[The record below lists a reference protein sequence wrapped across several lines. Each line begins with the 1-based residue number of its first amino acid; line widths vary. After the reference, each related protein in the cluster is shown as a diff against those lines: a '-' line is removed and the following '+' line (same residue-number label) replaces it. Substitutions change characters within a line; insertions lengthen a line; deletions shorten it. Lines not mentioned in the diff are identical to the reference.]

1 MLQAKQK
8 AASVAPA
15 ASAASENFI
24 NLVAQPSS
32 AASLASAASAVDPT
46 PPLETFTHSIVISSF
61 IGILLFLTMFS
72 MMYMMVIDPDTSNPL
87 FEFMLTFLIILVLAS
102 FSFSYIMYCNNLI
115 NIDGTYMVGND
126 SMKQCEQNNY
136 ILDTGE
142 YKVSAGI
149 GGFGGINKT
158 SETLNIANKVSTF
171 SILIMILGYVYIL
184 TSGYRSVIKGNS
196 PHDQQFGKRGINGL
210 DNIDQLLLEDETSDH
225 QQIKIALMII
235 YVLFTIFGSEVL
247 SIFDSLKTVKY
258 KLKIDTAIYSKLY
271 ITNLGVAFLILALP
285 LSQMRNTEGGF
296 FSKLTTLLSSYF
308 SNIITLFRNINK
320 AHFFILIIIIILN
333 RILNRAI
340 TNLNTQLFTTITND
354 WYLKYIQPYDNTVAN
369 GASSTPA
376 TSPYLMTTL
385 DNAPFLKNKTLT
397 ELDNYFI
404 EYFKQNIVNAFA
416 NSPTPKFASDPL
428 LVQNYADNLYKFI
441 QFDRGTEMNS
451 VVNRLQNYIDTNN
464 YNIDNSSYKTI
475 YEKFRLK
482 SAEKGTV
489 DIDTDKDL
497 CYYIQLINNIRT
509 ICFNMKTDKTLKDF
523 IRNKMKYLILISL
536 FLVFFSIYL
545 LIHPIIKDNTINV
558 LNYLIFVIIVLA
570 VVMAGYGWTTGFIY
584 S

>member
-1 MLQAKQK
+1 
-8 AASVAPA
+8 
-15 ASAASENFI
+15 
-24 NLVAQPSS
+24 
-32 AASLASAASAVDPT
+32 
-46 PPLETFTHSIVISSF
+46 
-61 IGILLFLTMFS
+61 
-72 MMYMMVIDPDTSNPL
+72 
-87 FEFMLTFLIILVLAS
+87 
-102 FSFSYIMYCNNLI
+102 
-115 NIDGTYMVGND
+115 
-126 SMKQCEQNNY
+126 
-136 ILDTGE
+136 
-142 YKVSAGI
+142 
-149 GGFGGINKT
+149 
-158 SETLNIANKVSTF
+158 
-171 SILIMILGYVYIL
+171 
-184 TSGYRSVIKGNS
+184 
-196 PHDQQFGKRGINGL
+196 
-210 DNIDQLLLEDETSDH
+210 
-225 QQIKIALMII
+225 
-235 YVLFTIFGSEVL
+235 
-247 SIFDSLKTVKY
+247 
-258 KLKIDTAIYSKLY
+258 
-271 ITNLGVAFLILALP
+271 
-285 LSQMRNTEGGF
+285 
-296 FSKLTTLLSSYF
+296 
-308 SNIITLFRNINK
+308 
-320 AHFFILIIIIILN
+320 
-333 RILNRAI
+333 
-340 TNLNTQLFTTITND
+340 
-354 WYLKYIQPYDNTVAN
+354 
-369 GASSTPA
+369 
-376 TSPYLMTTL
+376 MTTL

>member
-320 AHFFILIIIIILN
+320 VHFFILIIIIILN

-451 VVNRLQNYIDTNN
+451 VVNRLQNYIDTKN

-489 DIDTDKDL
+489 DIDTDIDL

>member
-24 NLVAQPSS
+24 NLASQPSS

-87 FEFMLTFLIILVLAS
+87 FEFMLTFLIVLVLAS

-149 GGFGGINKT
+149 GGLGGTNT
-158 SETLNIANKVSTF
+158 TNETLNIANKVSTF

-184 TSGYRSVIKGNS
+184 ISGYRSVIKGNS
-196 PHDQQFGKRGINGL
+196 PHDQQFGKRGINGV

-258 KLKIDTAIYSKLY
+258 KLKIDTTIYSKLY

-320 AHFFILIIIIILN
+320 AHFFILIIIIVLN

-340 TNLNTQLFTTITND
+340 TNLNSQLFTKITND
-354 WYLKYIQPYDNTVAN
+354 WYLKYIQPYDNTAAN

-464 YNIDNSSYKTI
+464 YKIDNSSYKTI

-489 DIDTDKDL
+489 DIDTDTDL

>member
-451 VVNRLQNYIDTNN
+451 VVNRLQNYIDTKN

-489 DIDTDKDL
+489 DIDTDIDL

>member
-451 VVNRLQNYIDTNN
+451 VVNRLQNYIDTKN

>member
-451 VVNRLQNYIDTNN
+451 VVNRLQNYIDTEN